1 MRTETLIDTNPTPDF
16 SDTIIAIR
24 NDSGIMANESCA
36 DLIERAEKEQANHET
51 TEEEIGELR
60 DRKLRQFG
68 KQKYK

>member
-36 DLIERAEKEQANHET
+36 DLIERAEKEQANHE
-51 TEEEIGELR
+51 
-60 DRKLRQFG
+60 
-68 KQKYK
+68 